1 MEGNKK
7 KKTPALA
14 NWLASKFINE
24 GLLEEFFGDLK
35 EIYEDRISTKGRFY
49 AKLMYWVDVLH
60 LVIGFTSFNLF
71 KGQNN
76 PTIMHKHY
84 LIIAIRNLA
93 RTKVYS
99 IINILSLA
107 VGMGVCLTI
116 CQYIYFELSYD
127 QFHINNKNIYRIITE
142 ESNGEL
148 NKTYPKTAYAL
159 GVSAVKEIPEITQ
172 YVRKE
177 RCNRGAIVTN
187 PVNRNIFHE
196 EVNDLLFV
204 DKSFFQVF
212 NFPLK
217 QGNREALFE
226 DKYSIVITQNA
237 ARKYFGLDDPIGKT
251 LNINGPPSPGDYTV
265 TGVLEDLPLNSH
277 MQFDFLMPMEN
288 YLEYGWGGAVKKQDG
303 WNGFEVVTYLTLDES
318 ADPDLVCKKLN
329 RLVDQHKQEGS
340 TSHEKVILQPVA
352 DIYMKSDIYSD
363 AGYLNSTGNMQN
375 IRIFSLIS
383 FFILF
388 IAWVNY
394 INLSTA
400 QSMQRI
406 KEVGVRKAIGAFRM
420 QLIGQFIF
428 ESVLVN
434 LISAILSIGLA
445 YLALPVLNGIIGKE
459 FGLSMLQDPMFWIW
473 FSSII
478 LLGSLL
484 SGLYPA
490 FVLSSFKPIS
500 MLGLNKASG
509 IGSVNLRRGLIVFQF
524 LTSLLLTAGTYL
536 VYRQTTFMKNQ
547 ELNIDIEKI
556 MVLRTQQ
563 INLDEKEA
571 TANFQSF
578 RNEIIDHHAISA
590 ITSSRVT
597 PGQFGVN
604 SYRTSEQSENST
616 PYTRSIFAGLYFPE
630 TYGLKFIAGNTF
642 TEDRQEGEAIINEAS
657 LRAFGFES
665 PENAIHQKL
674 FTGDRQITIVGVVE
688 NFDWHSLKESYTPYV
703 IEVIN
708 LRSHPYISVRMNM
721 NNIPEQLAH
730 IEAAF
735 HSFFPDQ
742 PFDYFFADD
751 AFNRLYQSEVQFGK
765 IFFSFTTL
773 AVFIACIGLFAL
785 ASYSAALRVKEFG
798 IRKVLGAS
806 TNNLMMLLSREHLA
820 LISIAVILSI
830 PAILYWAKMWL
841 ENYALRIEIGIDLF
855 IIPALVLVFVSF
867 LAVSHRTYSTAKT
880 NPAESLRKE

>member
-1 MEGNKK
+1 MQSQEK
-7 KKTPALA
+7 KKTPAAA
-14 NWLASKFINE
+14 NWLASKFIKAH
-24 GLLEEFFGDLK
+24 LLEEFFGDLK

-49 AKLMYWVDVLH
+49 ATLMYWVDVLH
-60 LVIGFTSFNLF
+60 LLIGFASFDLF
-71 KGQNN
+71 KIQNN

-93 RTKVYS
+93 RTKIYS
-99 IINILSLA
+99 FINILSLA
-107 VGMGVCLTI
+107 VGMGVCLVI

-127 QFHINNKNIYRIITE
+127 RFHINNKNIYRVITE
-142 ESNGEL
+142 ESSGEL
-148 NKTYPKTAYAL
+148 NKTYPKTDYAL
-159 GVSAVKEIPEITQ
+159 GVSAVNEIPEITQ

-177 RCNRGAIVTN
+177 RFNRGAIVTN

-217 QGNREALFE
+217 QGNRETLFK
-226 DKYSIVITQNA
+226 DKYSIVITQNT
-237 ARKYFGLDDPIGKT
+237 ARKYFGLDNPIGKT
-251 LNINGPPSPGDYTV
+251 LIINGPPSPGNYTV

-288 YLEYGWGGAVKKQDG
+288 YLEYGWDGAVKKQDG

-318 ADPDLVCKKLN
+318 ADPNLVCKKLN
-329 RLVDQHKQEGS
+329 RLIDQHKQEGS
-340 TSHEKVILQPVA
+340 TSQEKVILQPVA

-363 AGYLNSTGNMQN
+363 PGYLNSTGNMQN

-400 QSMQRI
+400 KSMQRQ
-406 KEVGVRKAIGAFRM
+406 KEVGVRKAIGALKM
-420 QLIGQFIF
+420 QLVSQFLF
-428 ESVLVN
+428 ESVLFN
-434 LISAILSIGLA
+434 IIAAILSIGIA
-445 YLALPVLNGIIGKE
+445 YIALPVLNGIIGKE

-473 FSSII
+473 FSAII

-500 MLGLNKASG
+500 MLGSNKSSG

-524 LTSLLLTAGTYL
+524 LTSLLLIAGTYL
-536 VYRQTTFMKNQ
+536 VYKQTTFMKNQ

-563 INLDEKEA
+563 INLDDMEA

-578 RNEIIDHHAISA
+578 RNEIINHHSISA

-604 SYRTSEQSENST
+604 SYRTSEQPGNSA
-616 PYTRSIFAGLYFPE
+616 PYTRSISASLYFPE

-642 TEDRQEGEAIINEAS
+642 TEDGQEGKAIINEAS
-657 LRAFGFES
+657 LRAFGFAS
-665 PENAIHQKL
+665 PQNAIQQKL
-674 FTGDRQITIVGVVE
+674 LIGDKQVTIVGVVE
-688 NFDWHSLKESYTPYV
+688 NFDWHSLKELHTPYV
-703 IEVIN
+703 IELSD

-721 NNIPEQLAH
+721 ANIPEQIAH
-730 IEAAF
+730 IEATF

-742 PFDYFFADD
+742 PFDYYFADD
-751 AFNRLYQSEVQFGK
+751 AFNRQYQSEVQFGK

-785 ASYSAALRVKEFG
+785 AAYSATLRVKEFG

-806 TNNLMMLLSREHLA
+806 TGNLVMLLSRELLV
-820 LISIAVILSI
+820 LISIAIILSI
-830 PAILYWAKMWL
+830 PVIFYCAKMWL
-841 ENYALRIEIGIDLF
+841 ENYALRIDIGIDLF
-855 IIPALVLVFVSF
+855 TIPALVLVFVSF
-867 LAVSHRTYSTAKT
+867 LTVSHRTYVTART
-880 NPAESLRKE
+880 NPVESLRTQ